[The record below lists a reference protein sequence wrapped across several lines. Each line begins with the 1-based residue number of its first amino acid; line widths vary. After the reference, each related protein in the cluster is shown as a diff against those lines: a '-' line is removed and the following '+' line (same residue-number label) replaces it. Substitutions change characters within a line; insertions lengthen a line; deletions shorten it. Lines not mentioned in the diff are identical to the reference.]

1 VIREIREVREERYV
15 HYVHYVHY
23 IQEGFHRSTVVYLRT
38 LSPYLDSS
46 FLIVIFRIQLEL
58 ICWATTPPVIITL
71 LTLRIT
77 YTPSLL
83 TGPTVVLAIRFRYI
97 ITT

>member
-1 VIREIREVREERYV
+1 M
-15 HYVHYVHY
+15 
-23 IQEGFHRSTVVYLRT
+23 YLRT

-46 FLIVIFRIQLEL
+46 FLIVILRIQLEL
-58 ICWATTPPVIITL
+58 ICWATTLLVIITL

-83 TGPTVVLAIRFRYI
+83 TGPTVVLTTRFRYT

>member
-1 VIREIREVREERYV
+1 M
-15 HYVHYVHY
+15 
-23 IQEGFHRSTVVYLRT
+23 YLKD

-46 FLIVIFRIQLEL
+46 FLIVILRIQLEL
-58 ICWATTPPVIITL
+58 ICWATTLPVVITL

-83 TGPTVVLAIRFRYI
+83 TGPTVVLATRFRYI
-97 ITT
+97 IWSL